1 MGISGMGSKPQ
12 DVGNERLEAELR
24 REALRLL
31 ARLIAKKHWG
41 TQQPQPGAQ
50 QTDCGEDV
58 FGDKA

>member
-1 MGISGMGSKPQ
+1 MGISGMGSKPK

-31 ARLIAKKHWG
+31 ARLIAKKHRG
-41 TQQPQPGAQ
+41 TQQPQLGAQ

-58 FGDKA
+58 FGDKP